1 MSRLKFSSN
10 LFLEVNELQRFNK
23 FMEEDGWKRAM
34 KAITKNFGIVENASN
49 SYFKVTAKTGSNS
62 VIVINAGL
70 AFDSNMDAIVM
81 DEDLELSVANTGQN
95 RWVVLS
101 RSVTNKEK
109 GTVNIN
115 SDGSISGIGTEF
127 TKVLRGQPNFPVKV
141 KFDSTQNT
149 EEYEVVSVN
158 SDTSALLSGSFVNE
172 NGVGYSV
179 IGTFTP
185 GFQPSEENRMIYE
198 YDSYSISVVDSADK
212 PIVSADEFILAMI
225 SFNESGAMSVSDERI
240 NSMFNNPYVQS
251 SDASASGS
259 STDPLVSL
267 LSTGIVGGVR
277 SVGSVAADIELIL
290 EHGYTIT
297 RFELQTTSTSN
308 TFLILEGQCNFLA
321 AGDIPDSMF
330 KGWLLVNRANMK
342 YAVIDDN
349 ANKSLF
355 ISAFDSSMIQE
366 NGNDFI
372 VVPNFLEIE
381 YEVKISGNIDRPSVP
396 FYFRS
401 SIWNLNT
408 RARIYAYFP
417 SEDVENFS
425 DEITIAVKY
434 RLIDNSGKQQPFS
447 NLAIA
452 QFENVNGQSET
463 LAESSFT
470 VNLAT
475 IEPQAKQ
482 RNYS

>member
-49 SYFKVTAKTGSNS
+49 TYFKVTSKTGSNS

-81 DEDLELSVANTGQN
+81 EEDLELSVANTGQN
-95 RWVVLS
+95 RWVILS
-101 RSVTNKEK
+101 RGVTNQEK
-109 GTVNIN
+109 GTVNVN
-115 SDGSISGIGTEF
+115 SDGSLSGIGTEF

-141 KFDSTQNT
+141 KLDSTQNT
-149 EEYEVVSVN
+149 EEYEVVSVS

-172 NGVGYSV
+172 NGMKYSV

-185 GFQPSEENRMIYE
+185 GFQPTDENKMIYE
-198 YDSYSISVVDSADK
+198 YDSYSISVVDSADR
-212 PIVSADEFILAMI
+212 PTISSDEFILAMI

-240 NSMFNNPYVQS
+240 NHMFNNPYVQS
-251 SDASASGS
+251 SAESDTA
-259 STDPLVSL
+259 TDPLVSL
-267 LSTGIVGGVR
+267 LSTGIVGGIR
-277 SVGSVAADIELIL
+277 SVGSVAAEIELIM

-297 RFELQTTSTSN
+297 RYELQTTSTSN
-308 TFLILEGQCNFLA
+308 TFVILNGQCNFLST
-321 AGDIPDSMF
+321 GNIPDSMF

-349 ANKSLF
+349 SNKSLF
-355 ISAFDSSMIQE
+355 ISNFDSSIIQE
-366 NGNDFI
+366 NNNDFI

-381 YEVKISGNIDRPSVP
+381 YEVKVSGNIDRPAIP

-401 SIWNLNT
+401 SIWNLYT
-408 RARIYAYFP
+408 RAKVYAYFP

-425 DEITIAVKY
+425 DEITISVKY
-434 RLIDNSGKQQPFS
+434 RLMDNSGKQQPFG
-447 NLAIA
+447 NLAVA

>member
-49 SYFKVTAKTGSNS
+49 TYFKVTSKVGSNS

-81 DEDLELSVANTGQN
+81 EEDLELSVANTGQN
-95 RWVVLS
+95 RWVILS
-101 RSVTNKEK
+101 RGVTNQEK
-109 GTVNIN
+109 GTVNVN
-115 SDGSISGIGTEF
+115 SDGSLSGIGTEF

-141 KFDSTQNT
+141 KLDSTQNT
-149 EEYEVVSVN
+149 EEYEVVSVS

-172 NGVGYSV
+172 NGMKYSV

-185 GFQPSEENRMIYE
+185 GFQPTDENKMIYE
-198 YDSYSISVVDSADK
+198 YDSYSISVVDSADR
-212 PIVSADEFILAMI
+212 PTISSDEFILAMI

-240 NSMFNNPYVQS
+240 NHMFNNPYVQS
-251 SDASASGS
+251 SAESDTA
-259 STDPLVSL
+259 TDPLVSL
-267 LSTGIVGGVR
+267 LSTGIVGGIR
-277 SVGSVAADIELIL
+277 SVGSVAAEIELIM

-297 RFELQTTSTSN
+297 RYELQTTSTSN
-308 TFLILEGQCNFLA
+308 TFVILNGQCNFLST
-321 AGDIPDSMF
+321 GNIPDSMF

-349 ANKSLF
+349 SNKSLF
-355 ISAFDSSMIQE
+355 ISNFDSSIIQE
-366 NGNDFI
+366 NNNDFI
-372 VVPNFLEIE
+372 IVPNFLEIE
-381 YEVKISGNIDRPSVP
+381 YEVKVSGNIDRPAIP

-401 SIWNLNT
+401 SIWNLYT
-408 RARIYAYFP
+408 RAKVYAYFP

-425 DEITIAVKY
+425 DEVTISVKY
-434 RLIDNSGKQQPFS
+434 RLMDNSGKQQPFG
-447 NLAIA
+447 NLAVA

>member
-49 SYFKVTAKTGSNS
+49 TYFKVTSKAGSNS

-81 DEDLELSVANTGQN
+81 EEDLELSVANTGQN
-95 RWVVLS
+95 RWVILS
-101 RSVTNKEK
+101 RGVTNQEK
-109 GTVNIN
+109 GTVNVN
-115 SDGSISGIGTEF
+115 SDGSLSGIGTEF

-141 KFDSTQNT
+141 KLDSTQNT
-149 EEYEVVSVN
+149 EEYEVVSVS

-172 NGVGYSV
+172 NGMKYSV

-185 GFQPSEENRMIYE
+185 GFQPTDENKMIYE
-198 YDSYSISVVDSADK
+198 YDSYSISVVDSADR
-212 PIVSADEFILAMI
+212 PTISSDEFILAMI

-240 NSMFNNPYVQS
+240 NHMFNNPYVQS
-251 SDASASGS
+251 SAESDTA
-259 STDPLVSL
+259 TDPLVSL
-267 LSTGIVGGVR
+267 LSTGIVGGIR
-277 SVGSVAADIELIL
+277 SVGSVAAEIELIM

-297 RFELQTTSTSN
+297 RYELQTTSTSN
-308 TFLILEGQCNFLA
+308 TFVILNGQCNFLST
-321 AGDIPDSMF
+321 GNIPDSMF

-349 ANKSLF
+349 SNKSLF
-355 ISAFDSSMIQE
+355 ISNFDSSI
-366 NGNDFI
+366 GI
-372 VVPNFLEIE
+372 RRGSRP
-381 YEVKISGNIDRPSVP
+381 SGNIDRPAIP

-401 SIWNLNT
+401 SIWNLYT
-408 RARIYAYFP
+408 RAKVYAYFP

-425 DEITIAVKY
+425 DEVTISVKY
-434 RLIDNSGKQQPFS
+434 RLMDNSGKQQPFG
-447 NLAIA
+447 NLAVA

>member
-34 KAITKNFGIVENASN
+34 RAITKNFGIVENASN
-49 SYFKVTAKTGSNS
+49 TYFKVTSKAGSNS

-81 DEDLELSVANTGQN
+81 EEDLELSVANTGQN
-95 RWVVLS
+95 RWVILS
-101 RSVTNKEK
+101 RGVTNQEK

-115 SDGSISGIGTEF
+115 SDGSLSGIGTEF

-141 KFDSTQNT
+141 KLDSTQNT
-149 EEYEVVSVN
+149 EEYEVVSVS

-172 NGVGYSV
+172 NGMKYSV

-185 GFQPSEENRMIYE
+185 GFQPTDENKMIYE
-198 YDSYSISVVDSADK
+198 YDSYSISVVDSADR
-212 PIVSADEFILAMI
+212 PTISSDEFILAMI

-240 NSMFNNPYVQS
+240 NHMFNNPYVQS
-251 SDASASGS
+251 SVESDTA
-259 STDPLVSL
+259 TDPLVSL
-267 LSTGIVGGVR
+267 LSTGIVGGIR
-277 SVGSVAADIELIL
+277 SVGSVAAEIELIM

-297 RFELQTTSTSN
+297 RYELQTTSTSN
-308 TFLILEGQCNFLA
+308 TFVILNGQCNFLST
-321 AGDIPDSMF
+321 GNILDSMF

-349 ANKSLF
+349 SNKSLF
-355 ISAFDSSMIQE
+355 ISNFDSSIIQE
-366 NGNDFI
+366 NNNDFI

-381 YEVKISGNIDRPSVP
+381 YEVKVSGNIDRPAIP

-401 SIWNLNT
+401 FIWNLYT
-408 RARIYAYFP
+408 RAKVYAYFP

-425 DEITIAVKY
+425 DEVTISVKY
-434 RLIDNSGKQQPFS
+434 RLIDNSGKQQPFG
-447 NLAIA
+447 NLAVA

>member
-10 LFLEVNELQRFNK
+10 IFLEVNELQRFNK

-49 SYFKVTAKTGSNS
+49 TYFKITSKAGSNS

-81 DEDLELSVANTGQN
+81 EEDLELSVANTGQN
-95 RWVVLS
+95 RWVILS
-101 RSVTNKEK
+101 RGVTNQEK
-109 GTVNIN
+109 GTVNVN
-115 SDGSISGIGTEF
+115 SDGSLSGIGTEF

-141 KFDSTQNT
+141 KLDSTQNT
-149 EEYEVVSVN
+149 EEYEVVSVS

-172 NGVGYSV
+172 NGMKYSV

-185 GFQPSEENRMIYE
+185 GFQPTDENKMIYE
-198 YDSYSISVVDSADK
+198 YDSYSISVVDSADR
-212 PIVSADEFILAMI
+212 PTISSDEFILAMI

-240 NSMFNNPYVQS
+240 NHMFNNPYVQS
-251 SDASASGS
+251 SAESDI

-277 SVGSVAADIELIL
+277 SVGSVAAEIELIM

-297 RFELQTTSTSN
+297 RYELQTTSTSN
-308 TFLILEGQCNFLA
+308 TFVILNGQCNFLST
-321 AGDIPDSMF
+321 GNIPDSMF
-330 KGWLLVNRANMK
+330 KGWLLVNRGNMK

-349 ANKSLF
+349 SNKSLF
-355 ISAFDSSMIQE
+355 ISNFDSSIIQE
-366 NGNDFI
+366 NNNNFI

-381 YEVKISGNIDRPSVP
+381 YEVKVSGNIDRPAIP

-401 SIWNLNT
+401 SIWNLYT
-408 RARIYAYFP
+408 RAKVYAYFP

-425 DEITIAVKY
+425 DEVTISVKY
-434 RLIDNSGKQQPFS
+434 RLMDNSGKQQPFG
-447 NLAIA
+447 NLAVA